1 MEKRVIIAFVLSFAV
16 LYAFRAYFQPPSTG
30 ERQQTIETQPA
41 TSQPVPVA
49 VAPPVVEKTA
59 EAEVPADNLHA
70 EKAEEMAID
79 TPLYRAV
86 ISNVGGVLR
95 SFTLKD
101 YKDGEGRPV
110 ELINQTAGG
119 KQGWPLSAQTGDK
132 AIDDALAKAMFVGR
146 REGSSLIFEF
156 CESGL

>member
-1 MEKRVIIAFVLSFAV
+1 SSH
-16 LYAFRAYFQPPSTG
+16 PPRTG
-30 ERQQTIETQPA
+30 NQQQTPKTNPP
-41 TSQPVPVA
+41 TPHRSLVP
-49 VAPPVVEKTA
+49 APPVVEKTG
-59 EAEVPADNLHA
+59 EAKVPADNLHA
-70 EKAEEMAID
+70 EKAEELTID

-119 KQGWPLSAQTGDK
+119 KEGWPLSAQTGDK

-146 REGSSLIFEF
+146 REGSSLVFE
-156 CESGL
+156 

>member
-16 LYAFRAYFQPPSTG
+16 LYAFRAYFQPQSTG
-30 ERQQTIETQPA
+30 ERQQTTETQA
-41 TSQPVPVA
+41 TTTPQPVSAAP
-49 VAPPVVEKTA
+49 APPVPEKSSEPA
-59 EAEVPADNLHA
+59 VPADNLHA
-70 EKAEEMAID
+70 QKAEELTID

-101 YKDGEGRPV
+101 YKDGEGLPV

-132 AIDDALAKAMFVGR
+132 AIDDALA
-146 REGSSLIFEF
+146 
-156 CESGL
+156 